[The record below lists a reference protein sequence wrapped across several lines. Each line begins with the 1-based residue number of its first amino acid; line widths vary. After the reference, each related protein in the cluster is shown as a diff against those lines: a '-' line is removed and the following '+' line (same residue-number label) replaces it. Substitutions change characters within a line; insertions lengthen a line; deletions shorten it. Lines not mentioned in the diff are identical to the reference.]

1 MQNLNTKTMQKTNK
15 QNNNTRK
22 YCRGQIL
29 ADTGGEKKEFQ
40 FFQVLALAITTTGLL
55 MVQQWSIA
63 VAQS

>member
-1 MQNLNTKTMQKTNK
+1 MQNLNTKTNK

-40 FFQVLALAITTTGLL
+40 FFQVLMTTTGLL

-63 VAQS
+63 AAQS

>member
-40 FFQVLALAITTTGLL
+40 LFQVLALAITTTGLL
-55 MVQQWSIA
+55 MA
-63 VAQS
+63 

>member
-1 MQNLNTKTMQKTNK
+1 MQKTNK
-15 QNNNTRK
+15 QRKQQHHKK

-40 FFQVLALAITTTGLL
+40 FFQVLALAMTTTGLL
-55 MVQQWSIA
+55 MVQQWSIT